1 MRGLN
6 VFCANLAS
14 GELVITD
21 KQQDSLVIYREG
33 AQFPSVKLTSTFD
46 ILALRDL
53 LNDAYPP
60 EVFKVDKVCRVQQ
73 KSDLRGLQSAALS

>member
-1 MRGLN
+1 MSRLN
-6 VFCANLAS
+6 ILCANLAS

-21 KQQDSLVIYREG
+21 KQQESLVIYHEG

-46 ILALRDL
+46 IIALRDL

-60 EVFKVDKVCRVQQ
+60 EVFKIDKVCRVQQ
-73 KSDLRGLQSAALS
+73 RSDLRGLRSAALS